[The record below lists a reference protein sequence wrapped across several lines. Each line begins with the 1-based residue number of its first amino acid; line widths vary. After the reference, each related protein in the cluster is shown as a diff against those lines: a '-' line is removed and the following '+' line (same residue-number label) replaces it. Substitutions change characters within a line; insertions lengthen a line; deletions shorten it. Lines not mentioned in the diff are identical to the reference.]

1 MIGAISARKLTIK
14 ALYNRT
20 RFLAKSIRGD
30 SMKNEIA
37 RIKSRWNHGV
47 WELSNKLSLLIASYK
62 TLIYSRNWISSTV
75 ARQRR
80 SFMKSLPREYKEPF
94 IYRWSSID
102 NWWLSVLLALFVTLG
117 IIVLGFGLA
126 IVPNFSFPISS
137 NEITSIAS
145 DIFQV
150 SASLIGIVFV
160 MVVFILQSANKDEYG
175 NQVLQIFINETSIL
189 PWGLINL
196 FSIIVFGLSRPIISF
211 LGESNSFSTGI
222 LYSQILLFVIDVTS
236 LTLLFIKILR
246 MLPANKLIKYILK
259 DARFRVTKIA
269 ENEMQRRLLQE
280 QFTIEISK
288 LECKYSVFEPIK
300 TMGVKVS
307 IDEEKDHNKRLLIS
321 DFNPRLV
328 QNTIQIAKK
337 HNCGYTPDQI
347 NILAIPGSVYSI
359 GKALVIVSEA
369 NAQKLINLQLKMSFR
384 LLERRKNVS
393 EDLVSIIRNDVLIRA
408 TLNHDLAVFERYLE
422 IIKLIFHD
430 YCNIRNMASRFFHIS
445 DIDSGIFNINLIS
458 ETLYTFYKV
467 GPIIIN
473 SASREILDELIHL
486 PFDIFDDAIENKD
499 SELFRIGYLLFIFI
513 YDESY
518 KAEEVNGHHIREI
531 LYHGLVDLRRFSLKT
546 KWNFDYTKTEIDFS
560 QFLNQLLQIYS
571 EILFRCI
578 NNNDSN
584 YFHRFLLETG
594 RLKADVRS
602 MTNDMELKNLTATFP
617 MVFFEDKD
625 YPTSDH
631 KISAS
636 TYLEVRSC
644 YFSLHLGIGAW
655 LYHLLSNND
664 SQSEQH
670 AKMLREIELIFDK
683 FDKLFL
689 PYIDTINKRSLESC
703 FDWFKWEASEWPGD
717 YATGSGGMVKFNDY
731 IDDFFILRSMEF
743 NDFSDI
749 DDQIE
754 TLPDLEFLL
763 NKLKE
768 KRNSFIDEPRFSSY
782 CKMNQ
787 TTKQIVNLDLLINKI
802 TDLTIIQERRKL
814 SVIRESSLDELKVNN
829 FLSGF
834 FNSVKQNSN
843 LINYLIETSAIEQS
857 MATNNS
863 ELNSDLFFQK
873 KLPKE
878 WFVKNREILTD
889 QITPGCGEE
898 ASNSKLF
905 RLLTTPTVKPKIT
918 EVENT
923 DQFDLLIKQYQQ
935 NTSQL
940 LVLIFGYDCFDFFN
954 DHEIGKSYNP
964 IKNALEGPDL
974 VWQDIPCF
982 FIDKDLMKSDI
993 LILLIHEFDN
1003 QEEKINIEG
1012 DRSSRY
1018 EITEEILPLD
1028 QEPKIIFKFF
1038 EPKLEI
1044 NTNKVEVIS
1053 IKLNKMD
1060 E

>member
-1 MIGAISARKLTIK
+1 MIVAISALKLIIK

-20 RFLAKSIRGD
+20 RFLAKSIWGD

-47 WELSNKLSLLIASYK
+47 WELSNKLSLLVATYK
-62 TLIYSRNWISSTV
+62 TIIFSRNWISSTV

-80 SFMKSLPREYKEPF
+80 SFMKSLPKEYKEPF

-102 NWWLSVLLALFVTLG
+102 NWWMSVLLALFVTLG
-117 IIVLGFGLA
+117 IIVIGFGLA
-126 IVPNFSFPISS
+126 IIPNFSFPISS
-137 NEITSIAS
+137 NEITSISS

-175 NQVLQIFINETSIL
+175 NQVLHIFMNETSIL

-211 LGESNSFSTGI
+211 LVESNSFSTGI
-222 LYSQILLFVIDVTS
+222 LYSQILLFVVDVTS

-246 MLPANKLIKYILK
+246 MLPANKLFKYILK

-288 LECKYSVFEPIK
+288 LECIYSVFEPTK
-300 TMGVKVS
+300 TKGVKVS

-321 DFNPRLV
+321 DFNPQLV

-347 NILAIPGSVYSI
+347 NILAIPGSVYST
-359 GKALVIVSEA
+359 GTALVIVSEA
-369 NAQKLINLQLKMSFR
+369 NTQKLINLQLKMSFR
-384 LLERRKNVS
+384 MLERRKSIS

-430 YCNIRNMASRFFHIS
+430 YCDIRNMATRFFQIS
-445 DIDSGIFNINLIS
+445 DIDSGLFHINLIS

-467 GPIIIN
+467 GPTIIN
-473 SASREILDELIHL
+473 SASREILDELIPL

-499 SELFRIGYLLFIFI
+499 LELFRIGYLLLIFIF
-513 YDESY
+513 DESY
-518 KAEEVNGHHIREI
+518 KTEEVKGDHIREK
-531 LYHGLVDLRRFSLKT
+531 LYHGLVDLRRFSFKS
-546 KWNFDYTKTEIDFS
+546 KWDFDYTKTEIDFS
-560 QFLNQLLQIYS
+560 QFLKQLLKIYS

-584 YFHRFLLETG
+584 YFNRFLRETG
-594 RLKADVRS
+594 RLKADVRF
-602 MTNDMELKNLTATFP
+602 MTNDIELRNLTASFP
-617 MVFFEDKD
+617 MVFFEDKN
-625 YPTSDH
+625 YPPSDH

-670 AKMLREIELIFDK
+670 AKMLREIELIFDE

-689 PYIDTINKRSLESC
+689 TYIDPINKRRQESC
-703 FDWFKWEASEWPGD
+703 FDWFQWEASEWPSD
-717 YATGSGGMVKFNDY
+717 YATGSSGMIRINDY
-731 IDDFFILRSMEF
+731 IDEFFILRSMEF
-743 NDFSDI
+743 NEFSDI
-749 DDQIE
+749 DNQIE
-754 TLPDLEFLL
+754 TLPDLKSLL
-763 NKLKE
+763 DKLIM

-782 CKMNQ
+782 CKITK
-787 TTKQIVNLDLLINKI
+787 TTKQIENLDLLINHL
-802 TDLTIIQERRKL
+802 TDLTKIQESRDL
-814 SVIRESSLDELKVNN
+814 GVIRESTLDELKVNN

-834 FNSVKQNSN
+834 FDSLKQNSN
-843 LINYLIETSAIEQS
+843 LINYLIETSAIEQTT
-857 MATNNS
+857 ANG
-863 ELNSDLFFQK
+863 ELHSDPLFQIE
-873 KLPKE
+873 LPKE
-878 WFVKNREILTD
+878 WFLKDREIFADHLA
-889 QITPGCGEE
+889 QECGEIT
-898 ASNSKLF
+898 SRRKLSQLF
-905 RLLTTPTVKPKIT
+905 TTPKVKSKNT
-918 EVENT
+918 EVENCA
-923 DQFDLLIKQYQQ
+923 QFDLLIKKYQQ
-935 NTSQL
+935 TTQQQ
-940 LVLIFGYDCFDFFN
+940 LVLIFGNDCFDFFY
-954 DHEIGKSYNP
+954 DHEIGKSFNP
-964 IKNALEGPDL
+964 IKNSLGGPDL
-974 VWQDIPCF
+974 VWQGIPCF
-982 FIDKDLMKSDI
+982 FIDSDIMKSDI
-993 LILLIHEFDN
+993 LILSIHEFDN
-1003 QEEKINIEG
+1003 LDEKLTIRGE
-1012 DRSSRY
+1012 RSNNY
-1018 EITEEILPLD
+1018 EIIEKILPLD
-1028 QEPKIIFKFF
+1028 EEPKILFQLF
-1038 EPKLEI
+1038 EPKWEI
-1044 NTNKVEVIS
+1044 NRNIVEVIS
-1053 IKLNKMD
+1053 IKLNKTY